1 MDTSPQTFDFRY
13 GFWRPLL
20 SVLGLGPARTGV
32 QLDEQTMRVKMGWG
46 FRAEVPVASVRS
58 ARRSANRWGGI
69 GVHGWAG
76 QWLVNGSVA
85 GIVRITIDPPTQ
97 ASVLGVSAR
106 LRLLEISLEDP
117 DGFIA
122 AVEAFA
128 GRG

>member
-1 MDTSPQTFDFRY
+1 MGTSPQTFDFRY

-32 QLDEQTMRVKMGWG
+32 QVDEQTMRVKMGWG
-46 FRAEVPVASVRS
+46 FR
-58 ARRSANRWGGI
+58 SANRWAGI

-85 GIVRITIDPPTQ
+85 GIVRITIDPPSR
-97 ASVLGVSAR
+97 ASVLGVSVR

-117 DGFIA
+117 DGFVA
-122 AVEAFA
+122 AVEAVA
-128 GRG
+128 G